1 MKHRNYIQITVA
13 LLLVAASGLSVGAQT
28 ACTRMGLVATP
39 GTDCGAVI
47 LDLQTGEA
55 FWAIQGLGGHSV
67 GQKVLF
73 DAEPAML
80 PAGCT
85 PNGIPAVAITCIA
98 DLPVCESAFTVRED
112 AINNLTRHFE
122 ALTTDAEGHHCTWTF
137 GDGTT
142 ANGLL
147 ADHTYPYEGLYA
159 VCLTIWDQYG
169 CYDQR
174 CDTINVSAQNATWCA
189 YEMSLTAV
197 GNKLHGSLAPMSGDA
212 GNLES
217 VRWFLTQNN
226 QTLSNDKEFTYALA
240 PNDNYLVCVDY
251 QVKNPDDGSL
261 CEGKRC
267 QQIILD
273 TANCVQ
279 PALAD
284 PDSVCA
290 GVYAPVCGCDGLT
303 YANEC
308 EALRAGVLTWW
319 AGECGSATQ
328 GTCGADM
335 HYNVVDGDPDTG
347 FKVVFHN
354 RSNGF
359 YNFCHLD
366 FGDGSPIFEQ
376 TNWDTVVH
384 WYAKAGIYRATLST
398 WQFNACLS
406 SLTQL
411 VVTDA
416 YQLNNG
422 QKPAST
428 DYVLPGDTNGDGKAN
443 VLDLLHIGLSYFHNG
458 PPRPHAHTA
467 WSPQYAPNWPSHANS
482 VNDKHADADGDGVV
496 NEFDA
501 SAIPMHYQ
509 ALEFLA
515 PVAGGTAPK
524 LRIVFPVDTLDIDP
538 NNPTSL
544 DITADVVLG
553 SAQEYVKDFYGLAFS
568 LHYPEFIQYPPN
580 ANYYSNS
587 FFGFNTYTMWLP
599 YAMHDQMTMDMGL
612 VRKDKTGVNG
622 YGKLAQLDFQLDFI
636 IIVDVGDRTDSRVVP
651 MTVPV
656 DGIRAIDANGDALAL
671 NVPIELDTLWL
682 RFNKSVGTGSPQNNN
697 EAFKVFPN
705 PALDQAT
712 IFTGNLN
719 IEHLEVLN
727 ALGQTMHRQNGAT
740 GSATKLDVNTWPTG
754 LYTVRVRTKDG
765 LSEQIFMKH

>member
-1 MKHRNYIQITVA
+1 
-13 LLLVAASGLSVGAQT
+13 
-28 ACTRMGLVATP
+28 
-39 GTDCGAVI
+39 
-47 LDLQTGEA
+47 
-55 FWAIQGLGGHSV
+55 
-67 GQKVLF
+67 
-73 DAEPAML
+73 
-80 PAGCT
+80 
-85 PNGIPAVAITCIA
+85 
-98 DLPVCESAFTVRED
+98 
-112 AINNLTRHFE
+112 
-122 ALTTDAEGHHCTWTF
+122 
-137 GDGTT
+137 
-142 ANGLL
+142 
-147 ADHTYPYEGLYA
+147 
-159 VCLTIWDQYG
+159 
-169 CYDQR
+169 
-174 CDTINVSAQNATWCA
+174 
-189 YEMSLTAV
+189 
-197 GNKLHGSLAPMSGDA
+197 
-212 GNLES
+212 
-217 VRWFLTQNN
+217 
-226 QTLSNDKEFTYALA
+226 
-240 PNDNYLVCVDY
+240 
-251 QVKNPDDGSL
+251 
-261 CEGKRC
+261 
-267 QQIILD
+267 
-273 TANCVQ
+273 
-279 PALAD
+279 
-284 PDSVCA
+284 
-290 GVYAPVCGCDGLT
+290 
-303 YANEC
+303 
-308 EALRAGVLTWW
+308 
-319 AGECGSATQ
+319 
-328 GTCGADM
+328 
-335 HYNVVDGDPDTG
+335 
-347 FKVVFHN
+347 
-354 RSNGF
+354 
-359 YNFCHLD
+359 
-366 FGDGSPIFEQ
+366 
-376 TNWDTVVH
+376 
-384 WYAKAGIYRATLST
+384 
-398 WQFNACLS
+398 
-406 SLTQL
+406 
-411 VVTDA
+411 
-416 YQLNNG
+416 
-422 QKPAST
+422 
-428 DYVLPGDTNGDGKAN
+428 
-443 VLDLLHIGLSYFHNG
+443 
-458 PPRPHAHTA
+458 
-467 WSPQYAPNWPSHANS
+467 